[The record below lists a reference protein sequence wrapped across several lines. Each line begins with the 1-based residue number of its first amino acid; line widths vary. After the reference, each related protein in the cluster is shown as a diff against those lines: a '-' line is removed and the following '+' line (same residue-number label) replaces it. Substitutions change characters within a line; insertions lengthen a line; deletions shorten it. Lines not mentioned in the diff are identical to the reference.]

1 MKKANYIISHLKTKP
16 YLKNLQHVDCY
27 NQLLSILPKS
37 LSENT
42 RFIYQKNDTLF
53 FVLNHPGIKMEFNYK
68 SNLIKSILKKLIA
81 VNPKCIF
88 MKSTQIKAFV
98 TNKTEIKEIND
109 SKNKNLRYRENS
121 SGKFK
126 NRVKNREI
134 YDILEKI
141 RSQVKMNKS
150 YELN

>member
-27 NQLLSILPKS
+27 NQLLSVLPKS

-98 TNKTEIKEIND
+98 TNKTEIKEID
-109 SKNKNLRYRENS
+109 GSKNKNLRYRENS
-121 SGKFK
+121 SGQFK

-150 YELN
+150 HELN

>member
-1 MKKANYIISHLKTKP
+1 MKKADYIISHLKTKP

-27 NQLLSILPKS
+27 NQLLSLLPKS

-68 SNLIKSILKKLIA
+68 SNLIKSILKKLIV
-81 VNPKCIF
+81 VNPECIF
-88 MKSTQIKAFV
+88 MKSNQIKAFV
-98 TNKTEIKEIND
+98 TNKTEIKD
-109 SKNKNLRYRENS
+109 SKNKKLRYRENS
-121 SGKFK
+121 NGKFK
-126 NRVKNREI
+126 NEVKNKEL
-134 YDILEKI
+134 YDVLEEI
-141 RSQVKMNKS
+141 RSYIKMNKS